1 MSIEH
6 STNGY
11 VFFLQAAKAAK
22 ESKDNSNEDDTNDDT
37 SEAPSSDDTS
47 EPSKKR
53 KVRTHN
59 LFGYEILN
67 SDMSFEFYKYRW
79 PRFSV
84 IYANFEA

>member
-1 MSIEH
+1 M
-6 STNGY
+6 TNGY
-11 VFFLQAAKAAK
+11 VFFFLQAAKAAK

-67 SDMSFEFYKYRW
+67 SDMSYEFYR
-79 PRFSV
+79 SV
-84 IYANFEA
+84 LSESLDRQNI